1 MCVRVRTCAPE
12 ILSLGEN
19 FKKRYPHL
27 LYTWF
32 FTSFHPLEAVKCQ
45 LCSSRNIINSGV
57 CVCVFVC
64 SMGWWRCTIRPKE
77 KIGSK
82 RVVAMEDDAEKPK
95 HRKVKK
101 RGLTKQ
107 ILQLGRCVHV
117 FAWELVLAEEK
128 NWPGHIRFL
137 SHTISLSLPSLH
149 LQQR

>member
-1 MCVRVRTCAPE
+1 
-12 ILSLGEN
+12 
-19 FKKRYPHL
+19 
-27 LYTWF
+27 
-32 FTSFHPLEAVKCQ
+32 
-45 LCSSRNIINSGV
+45 
-57 CVCVFVC
+57 
-64 SMGWWRCTIRPKE
+64 MGWWRCTIRPKE

-128 NWPGHIRFL
+128 N
-137 SHTISLSLPSLH
+137 
-149 LQQR
+149 